1 MDTLVLEAASREK
14 NVRADSLRRLK
25 RIPAIVYGSGI
36 DPVMVSLAYQT
47 FRHAYIQAGE
57 TGIIDLDVDSGK
69 KKLKVLVHDLQHDP
83 VSHEIS
89 HIDFLNVRM
98 DQKITTSIPVEVT
111 GVAPAV
117 KDLAGVLTVST
128 PSIRVR
134 CLPGDLVKSFV
145 IDVSV
150 LKTFHDSIHVR
161 DLKVPPSIQL
171 LESNEL
177 TVATVLPPRKE
188 EEVAAPAAAGTEAA
202 AGGAAPAA
210 AGTEAA
216 ACGAAPAAAG
226 TAASP
231 AASGKAGGKK

>member
-36 DPVMVSLAYQT
+36 DPIMVSLAYQT
-47 FRHAYIQAGE
+47 FRHAYIEAGE
-57 TGIIDLDVDSGK
+57 TGIIDLDVDGGK
-69 KKLKVLVHDLQHDP
+69 KKLKVLVQDLQFDP
-83 VSHEIS
+83 VSDDIS

-111 GVAPAV
+111 GVSPAV
-117 KDLAGVLTVST
+117 KDLAGLLTVSA

-145 IDVSV
+145 IDVSG

-161 DLKVPPSIQL
+161 DLKVPAAIQV
-171 LESNEL
+171 LEAPEL

-188 EEVAAPAAAGTEAA
+188 EEVVVAAPVAGAEAA
-202 AGGAAPAA
+202 AAAAPGAGAAT
-210 AGTEAA
+210 GT
-216 ACGAAPAAAG
+216 PAAG
-226 TAASP
+226 TAASAP
-231 AASGKAGGKK
+231 AASPKAGGKK